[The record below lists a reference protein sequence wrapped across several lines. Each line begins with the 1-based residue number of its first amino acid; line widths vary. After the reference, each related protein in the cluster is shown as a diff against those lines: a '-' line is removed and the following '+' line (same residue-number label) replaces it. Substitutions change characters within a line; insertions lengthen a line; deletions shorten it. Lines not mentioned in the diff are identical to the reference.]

1 MFRKILVPLD
11 GSELA
16 EGILPYVSQLASG
29 LDGTLMLL
37 LVADPHVL
45 ELAEGLVQA
54 RQEGE
59 VPGEAREYVAG
70 VAERLRAQGVG
81 VETTI
86 AVGRPAEEIVSVA
99 KRQGCRLI
107 AMSTHGRTELGRA
120 ILGSVT
126 DKVVHSSHLPVLT
139 ITPERAGA
147 YSQADAPLS
156 RVLVPLDGSPLAE
169 TVLPFVKRLAGALS
183 LDVTLVR
190 VAQLA
195 SVAKPYSATLLAYGD
210 HVDVDLKVQEKCRDY
225 LSVTAERLR
234 GEGLQVTWRLLTGPA
249 AIGINELARE
259 VPQDMIV
266 MATHGR
272 SGVARWVLGSVTE
285 AIVRSSGDPVLIV
298 PASGQE

>member
-16 EGILPYVSQLASG
+16 EGILPYVSQLARG

-70 VAERLRAQGVG
+70 VAERLRAQGVR

-86 AVGRPAEEIVSVA
+86 AVGRPAGEIVSVA

-107 AMSTHGRTELGRA
+107 AMSTHGRTALGRA

-147 YSQADAPLS
+147 YSQADGAPLS

-183 LDVTLVR
+183 LEVTLVR

-195 SVAKPYSATLLAYGD
+195 SVAMPYSATLMAYGE

-225 LSVTAERLR
+225 LSVTAESLR
-234 GEGLQVTWRLLTGPA
+234 EEGL
-249 AIGINELARE
+249 
-259 VPQDMIV
+259 
-266 MATHGR
+266 
-272 SGVARWVLGSVTE
+272 
-285 AIVRSSGDPVLIV
+285 
-298 PASGQE
+298 